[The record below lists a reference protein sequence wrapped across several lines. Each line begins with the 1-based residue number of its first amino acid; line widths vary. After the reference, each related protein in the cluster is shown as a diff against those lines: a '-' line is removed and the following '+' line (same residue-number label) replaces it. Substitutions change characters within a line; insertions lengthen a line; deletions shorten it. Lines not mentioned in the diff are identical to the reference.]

1 MKIVCCSSGKNS
13 VLDKI
18 IQQSPLQLK
27 TQFFVNFDNLQHMLT
42 LLRKEINVFLNSLIG
57 YIAIVVFLLTIS
69 LFMWV
74 IPMDSN
80 ILENGFANIDTLF
93 VIAPWVFLFLI
104 PAITMRTFADEK
116 KSGTIELLLT
126 RPLTDLQIILAKYF
140 AGVILVII
148 SLLPTLIYYYTVSQ
162 LGNPPGNIDTGG
174 MWGSYVGLIF
184 LASAFVAIG
193 VFASAISTDQVTA
206 FILAV
211 FLCFFCYTGFEYI
224 SSLDLFGKVDNFI
237 ISLGI
242 NDHYLSMSRGVIDTR
257 DFTYFISLSAIFI
270 ISTRT
275 VLESRKW

>member
-1 MKIVCCSSGKNS
+1 ML
-13 VLDKI
+13 VL
-18 IQQSPLQLK
+18 LK
-27 TQFFVNFDNLQHMLT
+27 
-42 LLRKEINVFLNSLIG
+42 KEINVFLNSLIG
-57 YIAIVVFLLTIS
+57 YIAIVFFLLTIG

-74 IPMDSN
+74 IPMGYN
-80 ILENGFANIDTLF
+80 ILDNGFANIDTLF
-93 VIAPWVFLFLI
+93 SIAPWVFLFLI

-116 KSGTIELLLT
+116 KGGTIELLLT
-126 RPLTDLQIILAKYF
+126 RPLTDMQIIFSKYL

-148 SLLPTLIYYYTVSQ
+148 SLLPTLVYYYTVSR

-174 MWGSYVGLIF
+174 MWGSYIGLLF

-193 VFASAISTDQVTA
+193 VFASAICSDQVTA
-206 FILAV
+206 FIMAL

-224 SSLDLFGKVDNFI
+224 SSLDLFGKINNLI

-242 NDHYLSMSRGVIDTR
+242 NDHYISMSRGVIDTR
-257 DFTYFISLSAIFI
+257 DVVYFLSLIGLFI